1 MRKRTGHIGMSN
13 AERDARRTSLGGSD
27 ARIIMSGDQHAIE
40 RLWREKRG
48 EEEPEDL
55 SDVLLIQLGNI
66 TEALNADW
74 FEQQTLLVVTDEQ
87 KKAFYKEWPNAHS
100 TLDGIVRKTEDGPAL
115 GIVEFKFMLPFGWSL
130 EAAIEKYF
138 AQCQHNMMVTD
149 TSHCWLSI
157 ITGGGAHYIAELDA
171 DIFYQVKLLESLRDF
186 WECVQNGNTPGVP
199 EVAIPAIERV
209 KIIDMSTS
217 NEWMAFA
224 ADIIGSKTIAD
235 KHDKAKKEIKKL
247 MPKDAAVAE
256 GGGVKIHL
264 SKDGKQL
271 FKLDPDAVAKA
282 DNDSGVA
289 LLNPPAEKA
298 TTKKKPSTRKK
309 PAASTEAEAA

>member
-1 MRKRTGHIGMSN
+1 MSN

-27 ARIIMSGDQHAIE
+27 ARIIMSGNQHAIE
-40 RLWREKRG
+40 RLWLEKRG
-48 EEEPEDL
+48 EEQPEDL
-55 SDVLLIQLGNI
+55 SDVLLVQLGNI
-66 TEALNADW
+66 TEPLHADW
-74 FEQQTLLVVTDEQ
+74 FEEQTSLVVTDEQ
-87 KKAFYKEWPNAHS
+87 KKVFYKEWEFAHS
-100 TLDGIVRKTEDGPAL
+100 TLDGYVRKTADGDIL
-115 GIVEFKFMLPFGWSL
+115 GIVEFKFMLPFGFSV
-130 EAAIEKYF
+130 EAAVEKYF
-138 AQCQHNMMVTD
+138 PQCQHNMMVTD

-157 ITGGGAHYIAELDA
+157 MTGAGGYHRVELDA

-199 EVAIPAIERV
+199 DVAIPAIERV

-247 MPKDAAVAE
+247 MPQDAAVAE

-271 FKLDPDAVAKA
+271 FKLDPEAVAKA

-289 LLNPPAEKA
+289 LLQPPAEKA
-298 TTKKKPSTRKK
+298 AAKKKAPTRKK
-309 PAASTEAEAA
+309 AAASPEAEAA